1 MATRAAIY
9 GLLAEFERPSDL
21 VTATAR
27 AREAGYRR
35 LDAYSPY
42 PVEGLAEALEFRRTR
57 MPLVMLVGGIVGGV
71 GGFFLQYYDS
81 VISYPLNVG
90 GRPLNS
96 WPSFIP
102 VTFELTVL
110 CSALAGVFGL
120 LGLCGLPQPYHPL
133 FHSPRFARATR
144 DRFFLCIEAADA
156 RYDAHET
163 RRFLHGLRAVHV
175 EEVPR

>member
-1 MATRAAIY
+1 MATRPAIY

-21 VTATAR
+21 VAATAR

-35 LDAYSPY
+35 IEAYSPY

-57 MPLVMLVGGIVGGV
+57 MPLVMLVGGFVGALTAFG
-71 GGFFLQYYDS
+71 LQYFDS
-81 VISYPLNVG
+81 VISYPINVG

-102 VTFELTVL
+102 ITFELTVL
-110 CSALAGVFGL
+110 FSALAGVLGL

-133 FHSPRFARATR
+133 FHSARFGRVTQ
-144 DRFFLCIEAADA
+144 DRFFLAVEATDA
-156 RYDAHET
+156 RFEVNET
-163 RRFLHGLRAVHV
+163 RRFLEELGAAHV